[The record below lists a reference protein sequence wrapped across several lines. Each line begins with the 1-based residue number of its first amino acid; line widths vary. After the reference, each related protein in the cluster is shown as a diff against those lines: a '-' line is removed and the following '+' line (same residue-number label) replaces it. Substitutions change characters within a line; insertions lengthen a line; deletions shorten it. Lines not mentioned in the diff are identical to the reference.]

1 MVRKYTLYTLNVFW
15 TTVALLRVKLSSVLA
30 KQQSPHSGH
39 AAIEI
44 EATTLTRA

>member
-1 MVRKYTLYTLNVFW
+1 MVRKYILYAFNGFW
-15 TTVALLRVKLSSVLA
+15 TIVALLRVKLSSVLA

-39 AAIEI
+39 AALEI